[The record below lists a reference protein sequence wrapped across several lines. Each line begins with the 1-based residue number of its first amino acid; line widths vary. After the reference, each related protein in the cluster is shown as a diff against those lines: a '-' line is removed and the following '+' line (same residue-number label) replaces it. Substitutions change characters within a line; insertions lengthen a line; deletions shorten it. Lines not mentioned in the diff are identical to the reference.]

1 MENLTNEEIVLQK
14 EIQLFLELKNKYP
27 NINLI
32 SLITEIWEKLR
43 IEETEA
49 INKNS
54 CGLIDIFLN
63 SKIDIEDFKK
73 RINQLM

>member
-14 EIQLFLELKNKYP
+14 EIQLFIELKNKYP

-43 IEETEA
+43 EEETEA

-73 RINQLM
+73 RINQLI